1 MAKLKIELV
10 IGLNNNSL
18 TFDETQV
25 LDWSTK
31 TFCTSEASSTIFDV
45 FPNSGQIVLKDIG
58 LDLYNNSINGLFD
71 SNYNYEVNIY
81 IDDEKIAHHIINQ
94 QPYYNYED
102 KTLTLDLG
110 NELDITNELV
120 YEGYKYPLEEQ
131 DFLTIFKNIVLDIFS
146 ISETEL
152 NKLLSTKYDYDK
164 TFGEYFSTIKIQYPY
179 LSSKP
184 QREILKNLLTIA
196 KCCLYQDEN
205 EKPVLVR
212 MDGGYSGSVNG
223 SQINH
228 DMYKNV
234 NFVLPDQIN
243 KGFVP
248 SIIQKNNY
256 NVAEISCNRID
267 IVSNKGVSFKNYISP
282 NETHTNTINYKSYDE
297 FTEIPIEQRKNCS
310 FFSGERSSW
319 KGSIALLL
327 GIEYKTTSFL
337 IEVPKKT
344 NMNLSEILSISDFT
358 YLLFTGKIEEKT
370 KTGNIKFVTV
380 TEETFGADIDY
391 YNINQTGISSSSE
404 KNINNYNLKNNIFY
418 FPFTPKFGTDQ
429 TEKTILYS
437 FPKIEP
443 VFEIKETTD
452 DKFVIKCSNIV
463 TGYKYLSINNPD
475 VAYTNKDE
483 GGEFVTS
490 HIDSIEYKETTIT
503 TEKLQISFLGD
514 TYDIEFSGETV
525 SVSPNSS
532 TIQNPNKMV
541 VSNGG
546 GLMQHVGDITETS
559 FPVQYGLDLLGWAKG
574 GIKTGELTVIKDV
587 YNSDF
592 ENFEQISVQKTLIAG
607 GTLTVEGENI
617 KNIKKY
623 GIYTVKLTKGA
634 ITKSSNIYN
643 NSIIDINTGTT
654 TIQIKV
660 KIENGKIIFTN
671 LNPLDTVYINSISK
685 YYFSNIVGS
694 LNHKIFKVG
703 DLIVP
708 CKDYNYTPILIN
720 SSDEP
725 ILYQVVEATTY
736 GEGGAVFQDLKVR
749 QVKIKKAEEL
759 PYYLVANDTGITI
772 CIREN
777 GYATEGSN
785 NQIIQIAW
793 QT

>member
-110 NELDITNELV
+110 NALDITNELV

-131 DFLTIFKNIVLDIFS
+131 DFLTIFKNTVLDIFS

-152 NKLLSTKYDYDK
+152 NKLLSTKYDFNY
-164 TFGEYFSTIKIQYPY
+164 TFGEYFSTIKIEYPY

-205 EKPVLVR
+205 KKPVLVR
-212 MDGGYSGSVNG
+212 MDGGYSGSYDNNRVNTL
-223 SQINH
+223 
-228 DMYKNV
+228 MYNNV

-256 NVAEISCNRID
+256 SVAEISCNKVD

-282 NETHTNTINYKSYDE
+282 NEIKTNTIIYNTYTSE
-297 FTEIPIEQRKNCS
+297 TGVQFTETPIEQRQTCS
-310 FFSGERSSW
+310 FFSGLSTQG

-327 GIEYKTTSFL
+327 GIEYKTTSFS

-358 YLLFTGKIEEKT
+358 YLLFTGQIEEKT
-370 KTGNIKFVTV
+370 NNGNIKFVIPSTP
-380 TEETFGADIDY
+380 TGETFGTVIDY
-391 YNINQTGISSSSE
+391 YNISNTEEKSTSE

-418 FPFTPKFGTDQ
+418 FPFTPKNGNNI

-463 TGYKYLSINNPD
+463 TGYKYLSINQPD
-475 VAYTNKDE
+475 VSYENKKE
-483 GGEFVTS
+483 GEFNT
-490 HIDSIEYKETTIT
+490 
-503 TEKLQISFLGD
+503 
-514 TYDIEFSGETV
+514 
-525 SVSPNSS
+525 
-532 TIQNPNKMV
+532 
-541 VSNGG
+541 
-546 GLMQHVGDITETS
+546 
-559 FPVQYGLDLLGWAKG
+559 
-574 GIKTGELTVIKDV
+574 
-587 YNSDF
+587 
-592 ENFEQISVQKTLIAG
+592 
-607 GTLTVEGENI
+607 
-617 KNIKKY
+617 
-623 GIYTVKLTKGA
+623 
-634 ITKSSNIYN
+634 SNIIG
-643 NSIIDINTGTT
+643 SI
-654 TIQIKV
+654 
-660 KIENGKIIFTN
+660 
-671 LNPLDTVYINSISK
+671 
-685 YYFSNIVGS
+685 
-694 LNHKIFKVG
+694 
-703 DLIVP
+703 
-708 CKDYNYTPILIN
+708 
-720 SSDEP
+720 
-725 ILYQVVEATTY
+725 
-736 GEGGAVFQDLKVR
+736 
-749 QVKIKKAEEL
+749 
-759 PYYLVANDTGITI
+759 
-772 CIREN
+772 
-777 GYATEGSN
+777 
-785 NQIIQIAW
+785 
-793 QT
+793 